1 MSAGRTVNSQSQSW
15 GTPQKYVDAVKR
27 VFGGIISLDP
37 CSNEYSIVHAET
49 EFMLP
54 LNDGLK
60 EKWDYPTIYINPPY
74 GTDRDRGTTIKNW
87 LAKCALTH
95 NEYDS
100 EILAL
105 VPVATNTGHWK
116 QSVFGQARAI
126 CFLYD
131 TRLRFLENGQD
142 VGKGAPM
149 ACAMIYWGNNFNKFY
164 DVFMD
169 FGAVV
174 DIQSLKKQKIG
185 NKRNLLTLDFEM
197 SNGRQMNSKPYNVNK
212 V

>member
-1 MSAGRTVNSQSQSW
+1 
-15 GTPQKYVDAVKR
+15 VKLFVR
-27 VFGGIISLDP
+27 ADSGFFNGELALDP
-37 CSNEYSIVHAET
+37 CSNEYSIVEAET

-54 LNDGLK
+54 ERDGLRQD
-60 EKWDYPTIYINPPY
+60 WNYPTIYMNPPY
-74 GTDRDRGTTIKNW
+74 GADRERGTTIKNW

-95 NEYDS
+95 NKYGS

-131 TRLRFLENGQD
+131 TRLKFLENGLD

-149 ACAMIYWGNNFNKFY
+149 SCAMIYWGVNYQRFY
-164 DVFMD
+164 DIFIE

-174 DIQSLKKQKIG
+174 DIKHLKKEKIG
-185 NKRNLLTLDFEM
+185 EKRKMLTFDFEEETTYTQHAVIRNTGD
-197 SNGRQMNSKPYNVNK
+197 SA
-212 V
+212 